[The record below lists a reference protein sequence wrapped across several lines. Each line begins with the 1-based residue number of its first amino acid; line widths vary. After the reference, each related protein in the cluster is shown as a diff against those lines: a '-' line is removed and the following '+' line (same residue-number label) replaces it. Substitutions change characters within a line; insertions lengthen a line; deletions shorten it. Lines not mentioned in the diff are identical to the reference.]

1 MADTNLKEVLKNI
14 TKSYGDNVVKVG
26 VEQIKE
32 KGTLSL
38 GTPSLD
44 FITYNSIPQGCF
56 IEVTGQENSGKT
68 LLAYLIARSYIQNE
82 QIRNPDNPR
91 KIVFIDNEYTAD
103 PDWAMISTGYNMND
117 EKVPTIYITPQGQS
131 MEEILSMAGSLANTG
146 EVGLV
151 IIDSLTSMA
160 TEHTA
165 GKDLMQ
171 KEVMGGT
178 AKTLGEFVRRY
189 TGVFNAN
196 ACTVIGINGSTMNIT
211 GYGNPWTTS
220 GGTYWKRACSLRL
233 MVKKGALLDEDGNE
247 LKSTAENPA
256 GNLVEV
262 ALLKSKFC
270 RSDRKLGVTHLY
282 YSKGL
287 DIIQD
292 TVDIA
297 IYFGLIDNSSQGSYK
312 LLDPDTKEI
321 LLDDDGNEIKI
332 RGKKNVKPY
341 FEEHKEIF
349 KRLYNKTY
357 EMLSNK
363 EDTNFTT
370 FEKMFG
376 VENIEEHLGINLD
389 TLDQ

>member
-1 MADTNLKEVLKNI
+1 
-14 TKSYGDNVVKVG
+14 
-26 VEQIKE
+26 
-32 KGTLSL
+32 
-38 GTPSLD
+38 
-44 FITYNSIPQGCF
+44 
-56 IEVTGQENSGKT
+56 
-68 LLAYLIARSYIQNE
+68 
-82 QIRNPDNPR
+82 
-91 KIVFIDNEYTAD
+91 
-103 PDWAMISTGYNMND
+103 MND

-256 GNLVEV
+256 GNLIEV